1 MTGTILAIA
10 DSDSYLKY
18 AVHFLEHLP
27 QWRRQVMVV
36 RSPVQP
42 TSVQTRSAL
51 EGTFLQGRPP
61 AVLPLKRLESNANPA
76 PDVVL
81 VAATGP
87 VAREVLL
94 QWSSGPK
101 RPALVTALPG
111 IALPAT
117 RRALAFRELCDLF
130 LVHSV
135 AEAEEFARL
144 GTEAAEAAGVSLL
157 MPDDA
162 GAALAFPD
170 PELPGDD
177 GPDPADAPEVVAQ
190 LDAAPSAGSIAGPT
204 TPPSTSPA
212 ATSAAQGAHGGAAAA
227 TPAAPAPSAGPSD
240 DLPMETE
247 LVPPPMALAR
257 LPMLR
262 HQSPPPAVTQPLHR
276 LVFAAQAK
284 MPFLAPERRQVLL
297 SLARTAREQ
306 PDVRVIMKLRA
317 HRGEPQTHRE
327 RFPYDTLW
335 DELVQEGLVRG
346 DELVWEAGPLAP
358 LLTPGTGLVTVS
370 STAAIEAVDRGL
382 PVAILN
388 DFGVDRNLLNAMFE
402 GSGLLTSLEQV
413 AQLRLATAD
422 PEWARSNYFHDA
434 EAVATSGWPEVAAAL
449 DELAERARAGEL
461 SVDPAVAARARTRAW
476 RARLRTRLPQPVLRA
491 SQLLRSVT
499 G

>member
-42 TSVQTRSAL
+42 TSVQTRAAL

-61 AVLPLKRLESNANPA
+61 AVLPLKRLQSNANPA

-94 QWSSGPK
+94 QWSSGAK

-135 AEAEEFARL
+135 AEAAEFARL
-144 GTEAAEAAGVSLL
+144 GTEAAEAAGLTL
-157 MPDDA
+157 HLPDDA
-162 GAALAFPD
+162 GAVLAFPD
-170 PELPGDD
+170 PDLPGDD
-177 GPDPADAPEVVAQ
+177 GPDPADAPDPACMAPHPGAGLGTSTGDGSVAGR
-190 LDAAPSAGSIAGPT
+190 DAVGGHAPSAAGPT
-204 TPPSTSPA
+204 A
-212 ATSAAQGAHGGAAAA
+212 
-227 TPAAPAPSAGPSD
+227 PSD

-262 HQSPPPAVTQPLHR
+262 HHHPPAAVELPLR
-276 LVFAAQAK
+276 RIVFAAQAK
-284 MPFLAPERRQVLL
+284 MPFLAEERRRVLL
-297 SLARTAREQ
+297 ELARTARERIE
-306 PDVRVIMKLRA
+306 VRVIMKLRA

-327 RFPYDTLW
+327 RFPYDALW
-335 DELVQEGLVRG
+335 DELVSEGLVRG
-346 DELVWEAGPLAP
+346 DELSWEAGPLAP

-382 PVAILN
+382 PVAILS
-388 DFGVDRNLLNAMFE
+388 DFGVDRNLLNAMFQ
-402 GSGLLTSLEQV
+402 GSGLLTSLERV
-413 AQLRLATAD
+413 SRLQLPTAD
-422 PEWARSNYFHDA
+422 PEWARMNYFHDA
-434 EAVATSGWPEVAAAL
+434 AAVATSGWPEVAAAL
-449 DELAERARAGEL
+449 DGLAERARAGQL
-461 SVDPAVAARARTRAW
+461 SVDPAVVARARTRAW

>member
-42 TSVQTRSAL
+42 TSVQTRAAL

-144 GTEAAEAAGVSLL
+144 GTEAAEAAGVSMLV
-157 MPDDA
+157 PDAA
-162 GAALAFPD
+162 GLALPFPD
-170 PELPGDD
+170 PDLPGDD
-177 GPDPADAPEVVAQ
+177 GPDPADVPEMSVDAEQ
-190 LDAAPSAGSIAGPT
+190 EGADGAGTAAPVAR
-204 TPPSTSPA
+204 PA
-212 ATSAAQGAHGGAAAA
+212 AA
-227 TPAAPAPSAGPSD
+227 SD
-240 DLPMETE
+240 DLPLETE
-247 LVPPPMALAR
+247 LVPPAMALAR

-262 HQSPPPAVTQPLHR
+262 HQSPPPAVGLPLRR

-297 SLARTAREQ
+297 ALAQTTREQ
-306 PDVRVIMKLRA
+306 PGVKVIMKLRA

-335 DELVQEGLVRG
+335 DDLVHEGLVRG
-346 DELVWEAGPLAP
+346 DELSWEAGPLAP

-388 DFGVDRNLLNAMFE
+388 DFGVDRLLLNAMFE
-402 GSGLLTSLEQV
+402 GSGLLTSLDQV
-413 AQLRLATAD
+413 IRLELPTAD
-422 PEWARSNYFHDA
+422 PQWARTNYFHDA
-434 EAVATSGWPEVAAAL
+434 EAVEASGWPEVAVAL
-449 DELAERARAGEL
+449 DELAVRARAGQL
-461 SVDPAVAARARTRAW
+461 GVDPAVAARARTRAW